1 MPEEALVY
9 QRRIV
14 VASSVGLHA
23 RPAGLVAQAAAA
35 QPAKVR
41 IAKVSGG
48 AAGDPVDAGSVLS
61 LMTLGAAHGDE
72 VELSADGDQA
82 RESVDVLVELIAKD
96 LDA

>member
-1 MPEEALVY
+1 MY
-9 QRRIV
+9 QRRTL

-23 RPAGLVAQAAAA
+23 RPAGLVAKTAAG

-41 IAKVSGG
+41 IAKITGG
-48 AAGDPVDAGSVLS
+48 VAGDPVDAASVLG

-72 VELSADGDQA
+72 VELTAEGDHAQT
-82 RESVDVLVELIAKD
+82 SVDALAELIAQD

>member
-1 MPEEALVY
+1 MY
-9 QRRIV
+9 QRRTL

-23 RPAGLVAQAAAA
+23 RPAGLVAKTAAA

-41 IAKVSGG
+41 IAKLTAGLP
-48 AAGDPVDAGSVLS
+48 GDPVDAASVLG

-72 VELSADGDQA
+72 VELSADGDHAQT
-82 RESVDVLVELIAKD
+82 SVDALVELIARD